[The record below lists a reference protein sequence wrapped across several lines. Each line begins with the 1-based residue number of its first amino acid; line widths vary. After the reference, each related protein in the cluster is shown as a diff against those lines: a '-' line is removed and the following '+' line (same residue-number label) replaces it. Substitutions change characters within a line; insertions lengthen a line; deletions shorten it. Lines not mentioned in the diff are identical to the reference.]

1 MNHTLI
7 NRLSAH
13 LWATPNGQEL
23 AQRLIRIAGDKF
35 ADADHVTL
43 TIATDTP
50 TLGDLARATGEN
62 TFSPTEVV
70 PYYRLLIRVS
80 PKVLVEVKG
89 PSMVA
94 HVKWEDA

>member
-1 MNHTLI
+1 MNTTLI
-7 NRLSAH
+7 TRLSAH
-13 LWATPNGQEL
+13 VWATPNGKEL
-23 AQRLIRIAGDKF
+23 SERIIRIAGNNYPE
-35 ADADHVTL
+35 ADEVVM

-62 TFSPTEVV
+62 TFSPNEVT

-94 HVKWEDA
+94 QVKWHDA

>member
-13 LWATPNGQEL
+13 VWATPNGKEL
-23 AQRLIRIAGDKF
+23 AERIIRIAGNNYP
-35 ADADHVTL
+35 DADHVTL

-62 TFSPTEVV
+62 TFSPNEIV
-70 PYYRLLIRVS
+70 PYYRLLIRIS

-94 HVKWEDA
+94 HVKWQDA